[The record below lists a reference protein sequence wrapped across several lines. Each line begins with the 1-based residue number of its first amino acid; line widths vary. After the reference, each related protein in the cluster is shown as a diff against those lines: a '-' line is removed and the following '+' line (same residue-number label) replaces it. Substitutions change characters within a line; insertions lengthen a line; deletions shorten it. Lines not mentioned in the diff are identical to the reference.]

1 LQPFLAGLLPAFG
14 KNTKHP
20 ALSLLP
26 QLLCGEI
33 SCKAFE
39 QGTFASVSAS
49 VKTGAL
55 THREQGV
62 MTEVPQ
68 RRHAS
73 PDEIAGAAPF
83 LRDDAKAGF
92 VTGQI
97 PDVDGGFAA
106 AGYPPVRA

>member
-1 LQPFLAGLLPAFG
+1 
-14 KNTKHP
+14 
-20 ALSLLP
+20 
-26 QLLCGEI
+26 
-33 SCKAFE
+33 
-39 QGTFASVSAS
+39 
-49 VKTGAL
+49 
-55 THREQGV
+55 

-106 AGYPPVRA
+106 AGYPPVRV